1 MIATVAALLLVALGA
16 SLYAME
22 TALTTL
28 SRGRAIARGTG
39 DEGERRR
46 VTMMIEHPGRHLFSS
61 HIARTFAAV
70 ATVFAG
76 LSASSV
82 PMEGVDFAVSQSA
95 AVIGLILLLIT
106 AQAFG
111 RAIALTSPER
121 TLATTSSLYQVV
133 NVVTG
138 PLALVLGGLT
148 GPIFRGAGIPQDDA
162 PLPPTAD
169 DLQTQATA
177 ALAAGAIEPEE
188 QEMIHSIIELDRTQ
202 AREVMVPRVDVTA
215 LPASTTV
222 AAALSVIS
230 EAGYSRLPVYGE
242 SIDEITGILYAKDLL
257 KHLDADAMSRP
268 IGDLVRPALFVPESK
283 KTDELL
289 RDLRRQRVHIAI
301 VIDEFGGTAGIV
313 TIEDLLEEIVGEIQD
328 EFDHEEMKIIRLGGE
343 ETLVDASIS
352 IDEVNEALH
361 LDLRGEDVDT
371 IGGLMSE
378 RLGRLLAQ
386 GDVVEINGAELRV
399 DQIAG
404 RRVRKIRIRPTATE
418 AAGTSP
424 DPG

>member
-1 MIATVAALLLVALGA
+1 MIAAVAALLLVTLGA
-16 SLYAME
+16 ALYAME

-28 SRGRAIARGTG
+28 SRGPAIARGAE
-39 DEGERRR
+39 DEVERRR
-46 VTMMIEHPGRHLFSS
+46 VTALIEHPGRHLFSS

-70 ATVFAG
+70 GTVFAG
-76 LSASSV
+76 LSASGA
-82 PMEGVDFAVSQSA
+82 PIEGVDFAVSQAA
-95 AVIGLILLLIT
+95 AVTGLVLLLVAT
-106 AQAFG
+106 QAFG
-111 RAIALTSPER
+111 RVIALTSPER
-121 TLATTSSLYQVV
+121 TLATTSRLYQVV

-138 PLALVLGGLT
+138 PLAVVLSMMT
-148 GPIFRGAGIPQDDA
+148 GPIFRGAGVPQDGA
-162 PLPPTAD
+162 RQPPTAD

-188 QEMIHSIIELDRTQ
+188 QEMIHSIIELDRTSV
-202 AREVMVPRVDVTA
+202 REVMVPRVDVTA

-230 EAGYSRLPVYGE
+230 DVGYSRLPVYRA
-242 SIDEITGILYAKDLL
+242 SIDEIAGILYAKDLL
-257 KHLDADAMSRP
+257 KHFDPDAMSRP
-268 IGDLVRPALFVPESK
+268 IGDLVRPALFVPETK

-328 EFDHEEMKIIRLGGE
+328 EFDHEEMKIIQLGSD
-343 ETLVDASIS
+343 ETLVDASVS
-352 IDEVNEALH
+352 IDEVNDALH
-361 LDLRGEDVDT
+361 LALRGEDVDT

-378 RLGRLLAQ
+378 RLGRLLAH

-399 DQIAG
+399 DQIDG
-404 RRVRKIRIRPTATE
+404 RRVRKIRIRHTAAE
-418 AAGTSP
+418 AAGASP
-424 DPG
+424 ERE